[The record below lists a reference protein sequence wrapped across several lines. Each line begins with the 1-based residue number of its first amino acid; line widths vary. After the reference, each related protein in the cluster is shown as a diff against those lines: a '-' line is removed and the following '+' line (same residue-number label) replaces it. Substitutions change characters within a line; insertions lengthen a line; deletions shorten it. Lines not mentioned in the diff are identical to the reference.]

1 MSDIIKT
8 QQGLARKA
16 ETHKT
21 HHFEDLYHLLCKREW
36 IEEALQHV
44 LDNDGSQTA
53 GVDGMSWKS
62 FNDVDKSDFENEK
75 FRQQFIETLQQELKA
90 HTFKP
95 MPVRRVAIPKP
106 GTNKKRPLGIPTL
119 KDRTVQTLLKMLMEP
134 IWEADFFYFS
144 NGFRPGRCTMDCIQ
158 PLYKLCSTKTGYR
171 WVIEGDIKACF
182 DRIPHDKLVAEVARR
197 IADPHIL
204 KLIRSFLKSGIM
216 DQGKLAPSEEGTP
229 QGGIVSPLLANIYLH
244 RFDEWYYHH
253 YGTPDGKIDGAG
265 YSRWQQATKKGKNKA
280 ATQMFR
286 YADDWIITVRGT
298 KDQAQEIKEACKG
311 FLQEELGLELSEEKT
326 TITHII
332 DGFDFLGY
340 HIFRCNKP
348 TNGNIAGVFMQP
360 TEKGLK
366 RIKQKIKEMTGR
378 KTLNDDYLHKLEA
391 INALVRGW
399 ASYYRAVNPYRT
411 FDKLDRY
418 VWIRLRRWLQKKYQ
432 MSSLQVRKHYMRH
445 RNGPEGGYAE
455 FATQDAEGTW
465 VWRARATRTKLIYY
479 RPSWKRH
486 WPNPYLEKKK
496 AEHFVLPT
504 LKTMWH
510 GNREAPIYDS
520 NRREALKRAN
530 GCCERC
536 GKATKLLTHHT
547 NRVKTGKRKLSQ
559 ADNRPEMLEAICFAC
574 HVKEHRAER
583 IHHNKVKF
591 QKESQSGEG

>member
-1 MSDIIKT
+1 MSDIIKA

-16 ETHKT
+16 EVNRA

-44 LDNDGSQTA
+44 LDNDGAGTA

-75 FRQQFIETLQQELKA
+75 FRQHFIETLQKELRM

-95 MPVRRVAIPKP
+95 MPVRRVEIPKP
-106 GTNKKRPLGIPTL
+106 GTNKKRSLGIPTL

-134 IWEADFFYFS
+134 IWEADFLYFS
-144 NGFRPGRCTMDCIQ
+144 NGFRPGRCTMDCVQ
-158 PLYKLCSTKTGYR
+158 PLYALCNTTTGYR

-182 DRIPHDKLVAEVARR
+182 DKIPHDQLVAEVARR

-216 DQGKLAPSEEGTP
+216 DHGKLAPSEEGTP

-244 RFDEWYYHH
+244 RFDEWYYNR
-253 YGTPDGKIDGAG
+253 YGTPDSTIDRAS
-265 YSRWQQATKKGKNKA
+265 YSRWLRATSRGRDKA

-286 YADDWIITVRGT
+286 YADDWIIVIRGT
-298 KDQAQEIKEACKG
+298 QAQAQEIKEECKR

-326 TITHII
+326 AITHII

-340 HIFRCNKP
+340 HIFRCNKS
-348 TNGNIAGVFMQP
+348 TNGNIIGVFIQP

-366 RIKQKIKEMTGR
+366 RTKQKIKEMTDR

-391 INALVRGW
+391 INSLVGGW
-399 ASYYRAVNPYRT
+399 ASYYRAVNPSRT

-432 MSSLQVRKHYMRH
+432 ISSLQVKKQYMRY
-445 RNGPEGGYAE
+445 RSGPEGGYAE
-455 FATQDAEGTW
+455 FAAQDEEGEW
-465 VWRARATRTKLIYY
+465 IWRARATRTKLIHY

-486 WPNPYLEKKK
+486 WPNPYLEKKR

-504 LKTMWH
+504 LKNIWH
-510 GNREAPIYDS
+510 GNREAPIYAA
-520 NRREALKRAN
+520 NRREALKRAK

-536 GKATKLLTHHT
+536 GKATKLFTHHK

-559 ADNRPEMLEAICFAC
+559 ADNRPEMLEAICFEC

-583 IHHNKVKF
+583 IYQNKVRFK
-591 QKESQSGEG
+591 KESLSG

>member
-16 ETHKT
+16 EAERT
-21 HHFEDLYHLLCKREW
+21 HHFENLYHLLCKREW

-44 LDNDGSQTA
+44 LDNDGAGTA
-53 GVDGMSWKS
+53 GIDGISWKV

-75 FRQQFIETLQQELKA
+75 FRQQFIDTLQAELKNRM
-90 HTFKP
+90 FKP
-95 MPVRRVAIPKP
+95 MPVRRVEIPKP
-106 GTNKKRPLGIPTL
+106 GTNKKRPLGIPTM
-119 KDRTVQTLLKMLMEP
+119 KDRCVQTLLKMLMEP

-144 NGFRPGRCTMDCIQ
+144 NGFRPGRCTMDCVQ
-158 PLYKLCSTKTGYR
+158 PLYMLFNTTTGYR

-204 KLIRSFLKSGIM
+204 KLIRSFLTSGIM
-216 DQGKLAPSEEGTP
+216 DHGKLAPSEEGTP

-244 RFDEWYYHH
+244 RFDAWYQARYATADKATDRKR
-253 YGTPDGKIDGAG
+253 YEAELKERRKGGA
-265 YSRWQQATKKGKNKA
+265 KA
-280 ATQMFR
+280 GTQMFR
-286 YADDWIITVRGT
+286 YADDWIIAVRGT
-298 KDQAQEIKEACKG
+298 HAQAQQIKEECKR

-340 HIFRCNKP
+340 HIFRCNR
-348 TNGNIAGVFMQP
+348 TSNGNIVGVFMQP

-366 RIKQKIKEMTGR
+366 RIKQKIKEMTSR

-391 INALVRGW
+391 INSLVRGW
-399 ASYYRAVNPYRT
+399 ASYYRAVNPSRT
-411 FDKLDRY
+411 FDKLDQY
-418 VWIRLRRWLQKKYQ
+418 VWIRLRRWLQKKYHI
-432 MSSLQVRKHYMRH
+432 SSFQVKKQYMRH

-465 VWRARATRTKLIYY
+465 VWRARAMRTKLIHY

-504 LKTMWH
+504 LKDIWH
-510 GNREAPIYDS
+510 GNREAPIYEAH
-520 NRREALKRAN
+520 RREALRRAN

-536 GKATKLLTHHT
+536 GKAMKLFTHHK
-547 NRVKTGKRKLSQ
+547 NRVKRGKRKLNQ
-559 ADNRPEMLEAICFAC
+559 ADNRTEMLEAICFEC

-583 IHHNKVKF
+583 IHQNKVRLKN
-591 QKESQSGEG
+591 KSPTGEG

>member
-16 ETHKT
+16 ETDRR

-53 GVDGMSWKS
+53 GVDGISWKA
-62 FNDVDKSDFENEK
+62 FNDVDKDDFENEK
-75 FRQQFIETLQQELKA
+75 FKQQFIDTLQAELKNR
-90 HTFKP
+90 TFKP
-95 MPVRRVAIPKP
+95 MPVRRVEIPKP
-106 GTNKKRPLGIPTL
+106 GTNKKRPLGIPTV
-119 KDRTVQTLLKMLMEP
+119 KDRCVQTLLKMLMEP
-134 IWEADFFYFS
+134 IWEADFYYFS
-144 NGFRPGRCTMDCIQ
+144 NGFRPGRCTMDCVQ
-158 PLYKLCSTKTGYR
+158 PLYTLGNTTTGYR

-216 DQGKLAPSEEGTP
+216 DHGKLAPSDEGTP

-244 RFDEWYYHH
+244 RFDEWYYDH
-253 YGTPDGKIDGAG
+253 YGMPDVRTDAAKRSA
-265 YSRWQQATKKGKNKA
+265 WQRARRKGKNKA

-286 YADDWIITVRGT
+286 YADDWIIAIRGT
-298 KDQAQEIKEACKG
+298 QAQAQDIKEECKH

-326 TITHII
+326 VITHIT

-340 HIFRCNKP
+340 HIFRCNRA
-348 TNGNIAGVFMQP
+348 TDGNIIGVFMQP

-366 RIKQKIKEMTGR
+366 RIKQKIKEMTEK

-391 INALVRGW
+391 INSLVGGW
-399 ASYYRAVNPYRT
+399 ASYYRAVNPCRM

-418 VWIRLRRWLQKKYQ
+418 VWMRLRRWLQKKYH
-432 MSSLQVRKHYMRH
+432 MSSYQVRKQYMRH

-455 FATQDAEGTW
+455 FATQDAEGKW
-465 VWRARATRTKLIYY
+465 VWRKRAMHTKLIHY

-486 WPNPYLEKKK
+486 WPHPYLEKKK

-504 LKTMWH
+504 LKNIWH
-510 GNREAPIYDS
+510 GNNEAPIYVVS
-520 NRREALKRAN
+520 RREALRRAK

-536 GKATKLLTHHT
+536 GKATKLFTHHK
-547 NRVKTGKRKLSQ
+547 NRVKTGKRKLNQ
-559 ADNRPEMLEAICFAC
+559 ADNRPEMLEAICFEC
-574 HVKEHRAER
+574 HTKEHRAER
-583 IHHNKVKF
+583 IHQNKVKF
-591 QKESQSGEG
+591 KK